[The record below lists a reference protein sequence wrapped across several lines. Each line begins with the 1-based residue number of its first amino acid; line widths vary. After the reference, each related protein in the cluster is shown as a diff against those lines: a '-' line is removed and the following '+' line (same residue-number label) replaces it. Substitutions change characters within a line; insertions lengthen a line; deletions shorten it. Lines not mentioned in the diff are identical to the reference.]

1 MSESDLASLA
11 RKSQH
16 AATDYSLCRGF
27 LTESLDWLWRRR
39 TYRRGTLCCFAK
51 MRIIWGASTQKIPRL
66 ACRMKVFPID
76 LAILHIECWDRRR
89 KEGARWQK
97 TVYQKKYCLRY
108 FSRQQPVLSCALRAR
123 RLDSWRSWEQAAT
136 GNGGSPKGLSAMHR
150 PFGPWEWCNFQNTK
164 YDREVQ
170 NESEKYYYELFF

>member
-1 MSESDLASLA
+1 MPGIPYWISRLIMEEENVPERNTVLFCQNANHMG
-11 RKSQH
+11 RVH
-16 AATDYSLCRGF
+16 A
-27 LTESLDWLWRRR
+27 
-39 TYRRGTLCCFAK
+39 
-51 MRIIWGASTQKIPRL
+51 KIPRL